1 MEKYEDNLHEDELSI
16 WVDWLDAEDV
26 LQPPQEAA
34 EEAEIMVPGSVPDGE
49 AGSEQA
55 AMVRKYQQA
64 SSWVEAIALDKEAE
78 RGKKK
83 AVAKMAKSSGSEQR
97 PKSAAKLKKS
107 LQNKRYRE
115 KKKLKAAL
123 ALDRDFPAHA
133 FAPDSVVLADGGAPA
148 VLADAPLSVVLADGG
163 APAVLANAPA
173 AVVLA
178 DAGAPAVLAFAPHSV
193 VLADGGAPAVL
204 APAPHSVVLADGG
217 APAVLPKGRVC
228 RFCKKKGHI
237 KKTCPQNPDGRPRQD
252 RRRKCF
258 KCGSREHSAAA
269 CKAAPL

>member
-1 MEKYEDNLHEDELSI
+1 MEGNEDDLLEDDLSI
-16 WVDWLDAEDV
+16 WGDWSWGDWPDAEGV
-26 LQPPQEAA
+26 RQPPQEAA
-34 EEAEIMVPGSVPDGE
+34 KEAEIMVPGSVAHGE

-97 PKSAAKLKKS
+97 PKSAAELKKS
-107 LQNKRYRE
+107 LKNKRYRE
-115 KKKLKAAL
+115 KKKREAAL
-123 ALDRDFPAHA
+123 DKDFLAHA

-217 APAVLPKGRVC
+217 ALLRC
-228 RFCKKKGHI
+228 
-237 KKTCPQNPDGRPRQD
+237 
-252 RRRKCF
+252 
-258 KCGSREHSAAA
+258 
-269 CKAAPL
+269 